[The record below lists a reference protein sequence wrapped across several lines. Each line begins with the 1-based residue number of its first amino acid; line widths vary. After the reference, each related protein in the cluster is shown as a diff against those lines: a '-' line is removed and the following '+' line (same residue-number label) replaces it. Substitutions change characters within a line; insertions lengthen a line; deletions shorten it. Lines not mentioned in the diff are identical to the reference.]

1 MGNDDVQRCRESEAS
16 DMSTKV
22 FLLVFAVMLICT
34 SVFAMC
40 GVCGSGTENK
50 GEAKSMFLHVANEV
64 VMKNGAK
71 KITYEQFMSIRSSGE
86 KYTLFDV
93 LSPDSYNK
101 GHIEGAISFPLDTMN
116 KVTAEKRLSKE
127 DHIIVYCGSFKCTAS
142 TEAAKKLS
150 ALSYNVLDYK
160 GGLKEWQEKGNRLV
174 PNN

>member
-1 MGNDDVQRCRESEAS
+1 MAKRI
-16 DMSTKV
+16 
-22 FLLVFAVMLICT
+22 FAVTIAFMLVCV
-34 SVFAMC
+34 SAFAMC

-101 GHIEGAISFPLDTMN
+101 GHIEGAISFPIDTMN
-116 KVTAEKRLSKE
+116 KVTIEKRLSKE

-160 GGLKEWQEKGNRLV
+160 GGLKEWQEKGNKLV
-174 PNN
+174 S